1 MHHLHTVFIVSS
13 SLTVTTIINIIMR
26 CYRMLDV
33 PNYKVISNK
42 FDNFLI
48 HHTDFLYRALDSE
61 YPMKWDF
68 LDTEKL
74 EPYIPEL
81 FDYLKQNNIDIF
93 FLAAIGIR
101 SCSVVG
107 THVDT
112 VDKNSSVR
120 IIWPVSNCEHSL
132 IYFYEAEKKYYKRKF
147 SETWISDSKPPED
160 SDTGYYDVEGG
171 PHKIIDQITLTQP
184 IIIDT
189 SIPHSVVNKT
199 YGTYVC
205 FTVQATTSLRELL
218 YK

>member
-1 MHHLHTVFIVSS
+1 
-13 SLTVTTIINIIMR
+13 
-26 CYRMLDV
+26 MLDV

-48 HHTDFLYRALDSE
+48 HHTDFLYRALGAE

-74 EPYIPEL
+74 KPYIPEL

-101 SCSVVG
+101 PSSVVG

-112 VDKNSSVR
+112 LDKNSSVR
-120 IIWPVSNCEHSL
+120 IIWPVSNCENST
-132 IYFYEAEKKYYKRKF
+132 IYFYEAEKKYYKKQLG
-147 SETWISDSKPPED
+147 EAWLSDEEPPEN
-160 SDTGYYDVEGG
+160 SDTGYYDVKGG

-189 SIPHSVVNKT
+189 SVPHTVINNT
-199 YGTYVC
+199 CDTYVC